1 MVSYHPSQPGQTY
14 RTQKNLPLL
23 AAFRLNPCRAAA
35 AGFYSALF
43 TLLEKRKTSSTFAVL
58 LLGTGLP
65 HLQTVGRC
73 DMFGQ
78 VLEYISLYSTEPVRL
93 SIQSFHSRDMSFN
106 QLQLL
111 VQMCPKLKHVNLYVD
126 EDMGNLLKPFEELEN
141 LEELKLLACNFYS
154 DGIDDL
160 LR

>member
-1 MVSYHPSQPGQTY
+1 
-14 RTQKNLPLL
+14 
-23 AAFRLNPCRAAA
+23 
-35 AGFYSALF
+35 
-43 TLLEKRKTSSTFAVL
+43 
-58 LLGTGLP
+58 
-65 HLQTVGRC
+65 
-73 DMFGQ
+73 MFGQ